1 MAAHSLARQ
10 IKELRAEITQ
20 LAARR
25 SKLSEELK
33 CDPSHLNL
41 LVRVIRKAPEVRPT
55 VMTPEL
61 LEMAAEAAKIR
72 EIVAEEREAPR
83 KFLSQPRRAPFT
95 QEFPR
100 YELPYPKVKY

>member
-1 MAAHSLARQ
+1 MALGLVAYLTVGPLMPVGR
-10 IKELRAEITQ
+10 LRVI
-20 LAARR
+20 
-25 SKLSEELK
+25 SKLSEQLQ

-41 LVRVIRKAPEVRPT
+41 IVRVIRKAPEVRPT